1 MAVCRRPNGGSRGEW
16 WGRLN
21 IGSFLQN
28 MTAERVAELVDAL
41 QAFVERAPMRATRV
55 ATSASTWAMAGTSES
70 KGEADSTGELTIRSA
85 CSRSG
90 EA

>member
-1 MAVCRRPNGGSRGEW
+1 
-16 WGRLN
+16 
-21 IGSFLQN
+21 

-41 QAFVERAPMRATRV
+41 QAFVERRAHARHQV